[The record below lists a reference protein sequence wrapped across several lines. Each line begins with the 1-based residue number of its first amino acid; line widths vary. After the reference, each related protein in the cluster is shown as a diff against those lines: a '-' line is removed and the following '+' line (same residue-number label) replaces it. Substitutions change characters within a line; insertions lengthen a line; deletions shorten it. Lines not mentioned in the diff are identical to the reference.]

1 MARYDDGKRGFGV
14 TDALGLSA
22 AWLQVR
28 AMLDAGALQFPDRD
42 APPAMMDFFRATYP
56 AEQWE
61 SAMRSQMQAEN
72 AERMMI
78 GAVKSGQLP
87 LWIAPVEG
95 PIAERKV
102 AANGLIE
109 FGRESLIAGCYRPYN
124 DTESLVYGYPLFVKS
139 RDWTHFIASLG
150 TAQQGMTDAA
160 KQSSRKHRKK
170 PGPAPDPDWPDAI
183 AKVTKD
189 CIAAGYQK
197 PLKRGNK
204 SAIQTMLLNFMAEK
218 DKHFSD
224 DIAAKHAKKVIA
236 GLPDK

>member
-1 MARYDDGKRGFGV
+1 MARFDDGKRGFGV

-42 APPAMMDFFRATYP
+42 APPAMVDFFRATYP

-61 SAMRSQMQAEN
+61 NAMRSQMQKED

-95 PIAERKV
+95 PIAERQV

-124 DTESLVYGYPLFVKS
+124 DTNSLVYGYPLFVKRCDWERFIAELGPAGEFAS
-139 RDWTHFIASLG
+139 VAAVTSTAAAENECRDWLAGEFARDPGKQRTKADFQSAALARFSGRLSARGFIRAW
-150 TAQQGMTDAA
+150 DAVA
-160 KQSSRKHRKK
+160 PDAGRSK
-170 PGPAPDPDWPDAI
+170 PG
-183 AKVTKD
+183 
-189 CIAAGYQK
+189 
-197 PLKRGNK
+197 RK
-204 SAIQTMLLNFMAEK
+204 S
-218 DKHFSD
+218 
-224 DIAAKHAKKVIA
+224 
-236 GLPDK
+236 